1 MATRPDPT
9 EKTQTMSF
17 SSHQLQVKGQK
28 QLGIQGMSPQ
38 RPEEAKDIIQ
48 IQWPFVPVLQGN
60 GTSPVLIFPNIIRNK
75 M

>member
-1 MATRPDPT
+1 MRLVSPIDGYQALIKLK
-9 EKTQTMSF
+9 KTQTMSF

-48 IQWPFVPVLQGN
+48 IQ
-60 GTSPVLIFPNIIRNK
+60 
-75 M
+75 